1 MLGGEII
8 RFDGPHILNAATMT
22 ETFAQDFAGQACY
35 RLDESSRMIR
45 KTFAELSDAEMWKRP
60 NAASNS
66 IGNLVLH
73 LCGNIR
79 QYAISSLGNQP
90 DVRHRDAEFEA
101 REGHSKAELL
111 EMLLRTVEE
120 AKTVIRQ
127 TTAEDWLRVRV
138 VQGFELSGIGIV
150 LHVVEHYSYHT
161 GQIAFWTKLLKDKDL
176 GFYADFDLNVKNDD

>member
-1 MLGGEII
+1 M
-8 RFDGPHILNAATMT
+8 PATCFS
-22 ETFAQDFAGQACY
+22 EFAEQACY
-35 RLDESSRMIR
+35 RLDESSRMLR
-45 KTFAELSDAEMWKRP
+45 KTFAELDDADMWKRP

-79 QYAISSLGNQP
+79 QYALSSLGNQP
-90 DVRHRDAEFEA
+90 DVRQRDAEFAA
-101 REGHSKAELL
+101 REGYSKTELL
-111 EMLLRTVEE
+111 ELLLGTVEQ
-120 AKTVIRQ
+120 AKTVIGQ
-127 TTAEDWLRVRV
+127 TTPDEWLRRRL

-176 GFYADFDLNVKNDD
+176 GFYAGFNLNVKNSD